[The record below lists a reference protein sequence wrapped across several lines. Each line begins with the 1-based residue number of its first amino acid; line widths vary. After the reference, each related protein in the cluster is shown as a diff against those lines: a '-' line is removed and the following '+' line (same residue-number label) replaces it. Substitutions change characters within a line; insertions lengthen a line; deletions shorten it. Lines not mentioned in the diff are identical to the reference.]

1 MSDLKTCPFCGGR
14 PIWEYCTEDRL
25 DICCD
30 TCGITFEEGFRNRK
44 DAIEAWN
51 RRAIDLGITN
61 RNDHFLDATKMIP
74 ERTAK
79 VEAQYQVGDHG
90 KIYEYGSCGACGAPV
105 IKPDKYCSECGAR
118 LDWSE

>member
-1 MSDLKTCPFCGGR
+1 MRHKN
-14 PIWEYCTEDRL
+14 
-25 DICCD
+25 
-30 TCGITFEEGFRNRK
+30 RNISEVWIADK
-44 DAIEAWN
+44 AIEAWN

-79 VEAQYQVGDHG
+79 ARYSEQDGCYL
-90 KIYEYGSCGACGAPV
+90 CGECGYAIEIEDV
-105 IKPDKYCSECGAR
+105 YCAGCGAR